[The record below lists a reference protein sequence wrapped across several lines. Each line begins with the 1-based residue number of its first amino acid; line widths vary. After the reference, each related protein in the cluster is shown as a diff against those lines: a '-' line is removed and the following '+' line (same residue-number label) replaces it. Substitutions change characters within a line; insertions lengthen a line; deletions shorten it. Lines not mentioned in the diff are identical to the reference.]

1 MLQFLAATRK
11 TNTSYPK
18 TCIIGT
24 CLGMEDGKK
33 ERNISDIDSNNEK
46 KLLGFV
52 LLKRM
57 SNAARQCFARVP
69 KRFYRWN

>member
-1 MLQFLAATRK
+1 MQFLATTWK
-11 TNTSYPK
+11 TNTSFPK

-24 CLGMEDGKK
+24 CLGMEGEKK
-33 ERNISDIDSNNEK
+33 ERNKSNMDSNNDE

-57 SNAARQCFARVP
+57 SNTARQCFARVP
-69 KRFYRWN
+69 KRFYCRN